1 MKTLY
6 LIMFPILT
14 IGQTSDEVYK
24 ELISQEVKCPEIV
37 LAQSILETGWYECTN
52 CSMDVNNIFGLWD
65 SRNQRYF
72 PYKRWEESI
81 GGYLRGIQYKYN
93 EKDYK
98 DYYDFLSSLGYAE
111 DPDYI
116 NKLKKKPNIY
126 ISKEEFRKRNL
137 LDYKLYK
144 YAIELSNK
152 QLSSLSL

>member
-24 ELISQEVKCPEIV
+24 ELISQEVKCPELV

-111 DPDYI
+111 DPEYI
-116 NKLKKKPNIY
+116 NKLKKLVK
-126 ISKEEFRKRNL
+126 
-137 LDYKLYK
+137 
-144 YAIELSNK
+144 
-152 QLSSLSL
+152 

>member
-1 MKTLY
+1 
-6 LIMFPILT
+6 MFPILT

-111 DPDYI
+111 DPEYI
-116 NKLKKKPNIY
+116 NKLKKLVK
-126 ISKEEFRKRNL
+126 
-137 LDYKLYK
+137 
-144 YAIELSNK
+144 
-152 QLSSLSL
+152 